1 IIGLAKR
8 LEEVFTPGSPEAQ
21 VINKNSPGLVLLKRI
36 RDEAHRFAIGGH
48 RIKRKKDI
56 RANPLDDISGIGA
69 KRKKAL
75 LHHFGSAKAVM
86 RASLADLI
94 RVEGISAGIAQHIY
108 DHFNGEGS

>member
-1 IIGLAKR
+1 MLSK
-8 LEEVFTPGSPEAQ
+8 LL
-21 VINKNSPGLVLLKRI
+21 NKNDPIRFFLQNL

-48 RIKRKKDI
+48 RVKRKKDI

-75 LHHFGSAKAVM
+75 LHHFGSAKAVT

>member
-1 IIGLAKR
+1 MLLADIVSNEKKI
-8 LEEVFTPGSPEAQ
+8 LE
-21 VINKNSPGLVLLKRI
+21 RI
-36 RDEAHRFAIGGH
+36 R
-48 RIKRKKDI
+48 
-56 RANPLDDISGIGA
+56 DDISGIGA

>member
-1 IIGLAKR
+1 MLGR
-8 LEEVFTPGSPEAQ
+8 EVFNLPP
-21 VINKNSPGLVLLKRI
+21 NSPVLYYLQRL

-94 RVEGISAGIAQHIY
+94 RVEGISAGMAQHIY

>member
-1 IIGLAKR
+1 
-8 LEEVFTPGSPEAQ
+8 
-21 VINKNSPGLVLLKRI
+21 
-36 RDEAHRFAIGGH
+36 
-48 RIKRKKDI
+48 
-56 RANPLDDISGIGA
+56 ISGIGA